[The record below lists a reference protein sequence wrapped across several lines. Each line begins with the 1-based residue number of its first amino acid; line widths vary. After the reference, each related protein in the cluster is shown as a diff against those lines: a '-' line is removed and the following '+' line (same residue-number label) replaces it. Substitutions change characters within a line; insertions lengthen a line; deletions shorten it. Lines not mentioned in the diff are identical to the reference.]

1 MVFSSAVFLWLFLP
15 IVFCINLILPSKF
28 SNIFLLAASLF
39 FYAWGEPVY
48 VLLMLFTILVNWT
61 LGIAISKSERY
72 KKAYLFLGIIIDLS
86 ILGFF
91 KYAGF
96 LVNTVNSVL
105 HRQII
110 SAPDVTLP
118 IGISFFTFQ
127 AISYVVDVY
136 RKDTE
141 KSNNIINVALYIS
154 FFPQLIA
161 GPIVKYKEIS
171 EQINSRKI
179 TKQGTAEGFRKFIYG
194 LAKKVLIAN
203 ILGKSVDVIFGL
215 EMSSVGFFLAW
226 AGAVMYT
233 LQIYYDFSGYS
244 DMAIGLGKMFGFDIP
259 MNFDKPYLS
268 RSIGEFWRR
277 WHISLG
283 SWFREYVYIPLGG
296 NRKGDKRTLI
306 NLSVV
311 FLLTGIWHGAGFSFI
326 FWGIWHG
333 FFSVMERLF
342 LKKFLD
348 RHVIISRI
356 YLLLVVTFGWVVFRI
371 NNLARS
377 LSWFKCMLTGWLYN
391 MKSPAGIIYADRLV
405 WFVAIAGIAGCGL
418 LQALI
423 PEKVRVKWN
432 NSGCEWAY
440 CMLLLILSL
449 SCVAAD
455 TYNPFIY
462 FNF

>member
-15 IVFCINLILPSKF
+15 IVFCINLILPSKL
-28 SNIFLLAASLF
+28 SNIFLLLASLF

-48 VLLMLFTILVNWT
+48 VVLMLFTILVNWLIGIAVSKT
-61 LGIAISKSERY
+61 QNYKKVFLILGIAV
-72 KKAYLFLGIIIDLS
+72 DLS

-96 LVNTVNSVL
+96 LVNILNSVL
-105 HRQII
+105 HREII
-110 SAPDVTLP
+110 SFPELSLP

-141 KSNNIINVALYIS
+141 KSNSIIKVALYIS

-171 EQINSRKI
+171 EQIDRREV

-194 LAKKVLIAN
+194 LSKKVLIAN
-203 ILGKSVDVIFGL
+203 ILGKSVDIIFGL
-215 EMSSVGFFLAW
+215 EMSSVGFLLAW
-226 AGAVMYT
+226 AGAIMYT

-259 MNFDKPYLS
+259 VNFDRPYLS
-268 RSIGEFWRR
+268 RSVGEFWRR

-296 NRKGDKRTLI
+296 NKKGNKRTLV
-306 NLSVV
+306 NLSIV

-333 FFSVMERLF
+333 FFSVIERVF
-342 LKKFLD
+342 LKKYLD
-348 RHVIISRI
+348 KYNIISRI

-371 NNLARS
+371 NNLMRT
-377 LSWFKCMLTGWLYN
+377 LEWFKCMLFGWIHN
-391 MKSPAGIIYADRLV
+391 MKSPAGIIYGDRLTCFAAV
-405 WFVAIAGIAGCGL
+405 AGIIGCGL
-418 LQALI
+418 LQALV
-423 PEKVRVKWN
+423 PERIRNRWKY
-432 NSGCEWAY
+432 SGLEWAY
-440 CMLLLILSL
+440 CTILLILSL
-449 SCVAAD
+449 ACVAGD